1 MKFKSLIILA
11 LSALFLASC
20 AKSLSPKAPIVKNF
34 DISKFSGG
42 WYEIARMKGSDDD
55 LQNTAYECFIDKNST
70 INLLKTAKTSSG
82 KIENEQHVLE
92 FAGDKSV
99 GLLYQKGLIS
109 DSLYRVAQVDGDY
122 RYALIFGADTSELYI
137 LSRTKTLPEPIRILY
152 LKKAKH
158 SGYDTKKIV
167 WTKQQ

>member
-20 AKSLSPKAPIVKNF
+20 AKSLSPKAPIGKNF

-92 FAGDKSV
+92 FAGG
-99 GLLYQKGLIS
+99 GLRS
-109 DSLYRVAQVDGDY
+109 
-122 RYALIFGADTSELYI
+122 FGVELF
-137 LSRTKTLPEPIRILY
+137 K
-152 LKKAKH
+152 
-158 SGYDTKKIV
+158 
-167 WTKQQ
+167 

>member
-92 FAGDKSV
+92 FAGDKNV

-158 SGYDTKKIV
+158 SGYDTKKII
-167 WTKQQ
+167 WTKQK

>member
-1 MKFKSLIILA
+1 MKFKNLIILV
-11 LSALFLASC
+11 LSAVFLSSC

-34 DISKFSGG
+34 DIAKFSGG

-55 LQNTAYECFIDKNST
+55 LQNTAYECFVDKNST
-70 INLLKTAKTSSG
+70 INLLKSAQTSSG
-82 KIENEQHVLE
+82 NVLE
-92 FAGDKSV
+92 FAGDKNI

-109 DSLYRVAQVDGDY
+109 DSLYRVAQVDGEY

-137 LSRTKTLPEPIRILY
+137 LSRSKTLPEPIRIVY

-167 WTKQQ
+167 WTKQK

>member
-1 MKFKSLIILA
+1 MRIRAQTVQENAREVDLTIITA
-11 LSALFLASC
+11 ETKRDRRCRC
-20 AKSLSPKAPIVKNF
+20 AHRL
-34 DISKFSGG
+34 
-42 WYEIARMKGSDDD
+42 R
-55 LQNTAYECFIDKNST
+55 
-70 INLLKTAKTSSG
+70 
-82 KIENEQHVLE
+82 IENEQHVLE
-92 FAGDKSV
+92 FAGDKNV

-137 LSRTKTLPEPIRILY
+137 LSRSKTLPEPIRIVY

-167 WTKQQ
+167 WTKQK

>member
-20 AKSLSPKAPIVKNF
+20 AKSLSPKATIVKYF

-92 FAGDKSV
+92 FAGDKNV

-158 SGYDTKKIV
+158 SGYDTKKII

>member
-11 LSALFLASC
+11 FCALFLGSC
-20 AKSLSPKAPIVKNF
+20 AKSLNPKAPIVKNF
-34 DISKFSGG
+34 DIAKFSGG
-42 WYEIARMKGSDDD
+42 WYEIARMKGGGE

-92 FAGDKSV
+92 FAGDKNV

-167 WTKQQ
+167 WTKQK